1 MEHCLNEEFPAV
13 DSSPLPG
20 IREGAVTSRSALHC
34 SCAVGSLPLARRY
47 LALDSIDFHIV
58 YLVLSWL
65 TCYTVSIKIPLHKT
79 VFALFVILKFIFVK

>member
-1 MEHCLNEEFPAV
+1 MKNSQLLTHLLYPEFVKGQSHPIV
-13 DSSPLPG
+13 PCIVLVLLVLFPW
-20 IREGAVTSRSALHC
+20 
-34 SCAVGSLPLARRY
+34 RY